1 MSELTKRALEQSLKN
16 LLLQKP
22 LNKITISD
30 IADDCGINRMTFY
43 YHFKDIYDLVEWSCQ
58 EDAAKA
64 LAGKKTYETWQQ
76 GFEQIFEAV
85 LANKPF
91 IMNVYHSVSREQVE
105 NYLYQ
110 LTYDLL
116 EGVVEEQA
124 AGMSVRPED
133 KAFIAN
139 VYKYAFVGLM
149 LDWIKHDMKGEPK
162 QIIDR
167 LDLVLH
173 GSITAALGA
182 LPPRRPIRSAR
193 LIKNYTDF
201 PPGDKTSYHRAFSA
215 YGAFSGPVVCSYHRK
230 GNIKHCFQ
238 TFYGGIEPCIIRA
251 ATMKHLQDPKSPR
264 AWTTNR
270 PISSAAAWP
279 R

>member
-105 NYLYQ
+105 NYLYKV
-110 LTYDLL
+110 TYDLL

-124 AGMSVRPED
+124 QGMSVRGED
-133 KAFIAN
+133 KAFIAT

-149 LDWIKHDMKGEPK
+149 LDWIKRDMKDDP
-162 QIIDR
+162 QALVDR
-167 LDLVLH
+167 LELVIH
-173 GSITAALGA
+173 GSVRTALERFRLDAPSD
-182 LPPRRPIRSAR
+182 PP
-193 LIKNYTDF
+193 
-201 PPGDKTSYHRAFSA
+201 
-215 YGAFSGPVVCSYHRK
+215 V
-230 GNIKHCFQ
+230 
-238 TFYGGIEPCIIRA
+238 
-251 ATMKHLQDPKSPR
+251 
-264 AWTTNR
+264 
-270 PISSAAAWP
+270 
-279 R
+279 

>member
-1 MSELTKRALEQSLKN
+1 M
-16 LLLQKP
+16 
-22 LNKITISD
+22 
-30 IADDCGINRMTFY
+30 
-43 YHFKDIYDLVEWSCQ
+43 
-58 EDAAKA
+58 
-64 LAGKKTYETWQQ
+64 
-76 GFEQIFEAV
+76 

-124 AGMSVRPED
+124 AGMSVRQED

-167 LDLVLH
+167 LDRVIH
-173 GSITAALGA
+173 GSVTAALERFRLDA
-182 LPPRRPIRSAR
+182 PSDPAR
-193 LIKNYTDF
+193 FDKKLYNF
-201 PPGDKTSYHRAFSA
+201 PPGDKNFITGHFLLMALF
-215 YGAFSGPVVCSYHRK
+215 
-230 GNIKHCFQ
+230 
-238 TFYGGIEPCIIRA
+238 
-251 ATMKHLQDPKSPR
+251 LDL
-264 AWTTNR
+264 
-270 PISSAAAWP
+270 
-279 R
+279 